1 MIIVRSICF
10 AVLFASASAMAQ
22 SQFTHPC
29 PGPDQTLPDRS
40 IILCTPTQGSLVP
53 ASYLIVGHVTDSL
66 SFTTEILFDGV
77 NIGGGP
83 GESDIVGS
91 VGATIPG
98 PHVITLKATDSQ
110 GTISTTTL
118 VYTITTN
125 ATPCAPSS
133 TNQTITICTPQNGD
147 QESSPVELAAVTT
160 DSNPLKAT
168 QVYVDGVK
176 AAEGTGNDGGS
187 VKYVLAHI
195 LMEPGPH
202 RVTFQALEQSGAV
215 IRKTINITVR

>member
-1 MIIVRSICF
+1 MILVRTIFF
-10 AVLFASASAMAQ
+10 AFLFAGASAMAQ
-22 SQFTHPC
+22 TQFDHPC
-29 PGPDQTLPDRS
+29 PNQTLPDRS
-40 IILCTPTQGSLVP
+40 VILCTPTQGALVP

-66 SFTTEILFDGV
+66 SFTTEVLFDGV

-83 GESDIVGS
+83 GLSDILGS
-91 VGATIPG
+91 VGSTIPG
-98 PHVITLKATDSQ
+98 PHLITIKATDSQ
-110 GTISTTTL
+110 GTISTSTL

-125 ATPCAPSS
+125 ATPCAASS

-187 VKYVLAHI
+187 VKYVLAHV

-202 RVTFQALEQSGAV
+202 RVTFQALEQSGAI

>member
-1 MIIVRSICF
+1 MIVIRSILF
-10 AVLFASASAMAQ
+10 AVLFAGASAVAQ

-29 PGPDQTLPDRS
+29 PDQTLPDRS
-40 IILCTPTQGSLVP
+40 VILCTPTQGRLVP
-53 ASYLIVGHVTDSL
+53 ASYLVVGHVTDSL
-66 SFTTEILFDGV
+66 SFTTELDFDGV

-83 GESDIVGS
+83 GQSDTVGS
-91 VGATIPG
+91 VGSTIPG
-98 PHVITLKATDSQ
+98 PHLITLKATDSQ
-110 GTISTTTL
+110 GTISTSTL

-133 TNQTITICTPQNGD
+133 TNQTVTICTPQDGD

-168 QVYVDGVK
+168 QVYVDGAK
-176 AAEGTGNDGGS
+176 AAEGNGNDGGS
-187 VKYVLAHI
+187 NKYVLAHV
-195 LMEPGPH
+195 LLEPGPH

-215 IRKTINITVR
+215 IRKTIHITVR